1 MEIVDKKKVL
11 KTKQGNPRDKL
22 TPRSKIFTVENEKT
36 DRKIVIEQ
44 ISAEDIEAVRNPA
57 YQYLA

>member
-1 MEIVDKKKVL
+1 MP
-11 KTKQGNPRDKL
+11 T
-22 TPRSKIFTVENEKT
+22 SKIFTVENEKT

-57 YQYLA
+57 YQYFA